1 MRFGTTIAGVGEPTF
16 VLIHGLGATRRIWDF
31 VVPLLKVE
39 HKVIAFDLRGHG
51 ESEKPEV
58 GYALE
63 DLAGDVDELL
73 RRYGVTRPVL
83 VGHSAGANVAVHH
96 AVTRRNARGVVLVDG
111 ALVELHAHLS
121 WEDALDG
128 FAPPSDDAYQIE
140 KFVRDGWSEVPD
152 SDQLMEMRR
161 SLFEWDKGG
170 EVRKRLTPERH
181 LAILRSLWEQ
191 DVHADIAALGCPVLI
206 VACRPR
212 PGADARWTTQ
222 KELAAARLAR
232 LRHVRAEWLDDTI
245 HDVPVQRPRDV
256 AGAILSF
263 ARTLAPPERAPSA
276 VVAERRFSRQ
286 VQRMSRFARSRPS
299 ERE

>member
-96 AVTRRNARGVVLVDG
+96 AVTRRNARRVVLVDG

-121 WEDALDG
+121 WD
-128 FAPPSDDAYQIE
+128 
-140 KFVRDGWSEVPD
+140 
-152 SDQLMEMRR
+152 
-161 SLFEWDKGG
+161 
-170 EVRKRLTPERH
+170 
-181 LAILRSLWEQ
+181 
-191 DVHADIAALGCPVLI
+191 AALGCPVLI

-263 ARTLAPPERAPSA
+263 AGTLAPPERAPSA
-276 VVAERRFSRQ
+276 VVTERRFSRQ
-286 VQRMSRFARSRPS
+286 VQRMSRVPPSRPS
-299 ERE
+299 QGEKPRAERGG